1 MDIWTSIIATFALM
15 LVAAGAGSL
24 LAKQLPEAWLG
35 EGSIMSLKASMAMV
49 STMSALL
56 LGLMVNSARYN
67 FSEAYSDVQKYA
79 ASIQLTD
86 LELLNYGAA
95 ACGLRHTLQDYGQQL
110 LAETWQN
117 NADFSQARTDGSAL
131 KVILRLDSQ
140 VRALEPSTES
150 EKQARL
156 SLLAFAHQLVEY
168 RWKVSGLARTATPAI
183 FIIVVISWF
192 TLLFLYLGVFAP
204 RNPLVAVGHVLAMI
218 AISAAIFLVIEMGE
232 PFDGLIQ
239 VSPAPLVRLLHRM
252 EAEPCPAPLITPAAQ
267 PG

>member
-1 MDIWTSIIATFALM
+1 MDIWISIVATFAVM
-15 LVAAGAGSL
+15 LLAAGAGSM
-24 LAKQLPEAWLG
+24 LARRLPEAWLG

-86 LELLNYGAA
+86 LDLLNYGPA
-95 ACGLRHTLQDYGQQL
+95 ACDLRHTLQEYGQQL

-117 NADFSQARTDGSAL
+117 NADFSQVRTEGSAL
-131 KVILRLDSQ
+131 KVILRFDSQ
-140 VRALEPSTES
+140 VRALVPGTES
-150 EKQARL
+150 QTQARL

-168 RWKVSGLARTATPAI
+168 RWKVSGLARTATPTI
-183 FIIVVISWF
+183 FIAVVICWF
-192 TLLFLYLGVFAP
+192 SLIFLYLGVFAP

-239 VSPAPLVRLLHRM
+239 VSPGPLVRLLHRM
-252 EAEPCPAPLITPAAQ
+252 EAEPCPAPLAPAAQ